1 MRQQINPALQQSAQ
15 DVPPDPSP
23 GQGGQPNGEPQ
34 SADNSPAP
42 EQGHKS
48 GDADSG
54 QSKEPRTPD
63 NVRGELLRKLGETDQ
78 QWQQRFARIEGML
91 QGLSQQREAPQAPA
105 QHQQQQ
111 PSRVEDMS
119 SQQLEALRPQVPED
133 KRPELDRL
141 IQQRKIDEQVAQ
153 RVDAR
158 LADQSRQQMRIES
171 NKMAYGRW
179 PELRDPGSQLYQIT
193 NQVLNERGSGVNND
207 PRALLDAANEAGMR
221 LGLQPKSRVP
231 VHGDVNVPSG
241 SAPADGGRRTQGMS
255 KDEAAQIAQRLQ
267 NALPGGKKFNLE
279 RASELHG
286 QYVEHKDLYIK

>member
-1 MRQQINPALQQSAQ
+1 MDPQVNPALSQSAQ

-23 GQGGQPNGEPQ
+23 GQGGQPNGAPQ
-34 SADNSPAP
+34 SASNPGPDA
-42 EQGHKS
+42 GHQS

-63 NVRGELLRKLGETDQ
+63 NVRGELLRKHEQLSSTME
-78 QWQQRFARIEGML
+78 QRFARIEGLL
-91 QGLSQQREAPQAPA
+91 QGIS
-105 QHQQQQ
+105 QQQ
-111 PSRVEDMS
+111 PAPQHQNPAQPTSVDQMT

-141 IQQRKIDEQVAQ
+141 IAQRRIDESVAA

-158 LADQSRQQMRIES
+158 LADQSRQQMRIEA
-171 NKMAYGRW
+171 NKTAYGRW
-179 PELRDPGSQLYQIT
+179 PELRDPGSHLYQVT

-221 LGLQPKSRVP
+221 LGLQPKSHARSFT
-231 VHGDVNVPSG
+231 DVSIPAG
-241 SAPADGGRRTQGMS
+241 SQPTPEQGGKGMS
-255 KDEAAQIAQRLQ
+255 KDEAAAIAQRLQ
-267 NALPGGKKFNLE
+267 NALPGGKKFNLD
-279 RASELHG
+279 RATELHG